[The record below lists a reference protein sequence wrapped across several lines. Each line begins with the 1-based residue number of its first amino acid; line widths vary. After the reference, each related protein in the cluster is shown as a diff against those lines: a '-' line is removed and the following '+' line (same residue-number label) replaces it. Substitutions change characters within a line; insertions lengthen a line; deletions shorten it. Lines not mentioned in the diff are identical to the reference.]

1 MTSTLPTNEQHG
13 AAFNPFTDPIEV
25 ASAPMGAR
33 KSLEGFWSPE
43 LHGHLNY
50 DHERM
55 GGTNVAHTVGGGGFG
70 SGKLLEFPENVGT
83 EDMKHFVVFNIY
95 NGIESAMTPEELAL
109 YESGETNELL
119 GGALT
124 SATTFG
130 VTTLLTAKGITKLST
145 MSTRLRNLP
154 KVGPFIALAV
164 GGYAAFK
171 AWGVGADL
179 GGYAL
184 NTEQEAAAQAQW
196 TEVKNAIKAAGQ
208 AEADIEFG
216 DATQTGRLTRIGKA
230 HVKSMDT
237 IAMYMPQK
245 INAMSILEYEQQD
258 MRFIQNIIND
268 WTGAVANIG
277 LSTAPKVADQV
288 ASLMGTNSN
297 IDVAIQGAMRIAPN
311 PRKQLMFREPVSRK
325 FEFNFNFSPRNPT
338 ESARA
343 YEIIKMFKKHA
354 YPILSKTAGSGAF
367 YRFPAEFE
375 IKYYTMQDGE
385 PVENDFINKIG
396 RCALREVNVDYASS
410 GSFSTFENGAPT
422 NMIMSLTF
430 EEMELLDSGMV
441 AKGY

>member
-1 MTSTLPTNEQHG
+1 MTSTLPINEQYG
-13 AAFNPFTDPIEV
+13 AAFNPFADPTAV
-25 ASAPMGAR
+25 APASAPMGAR
-33 KSLEGFWSPE
+33 KALEGFWSQE
-43 LHGHLNY
+43 VTGQDLLFGIT
-50 DHERM
+50 D
-55 GGTNVAHTVGGGGFG
+55 TNVAAQVGGGGFG

-95 NGIESAMTPEELAL
+95 NGIESAMSPEELAL
-109 YESGETNELL
+109 YESGETNELF
-119 GGALT
+119 GGIAV

-130 VTTLLTAKGITKLST
+130 VTSLLTAKGITKLST
-145 MSTRLRNLP
+145 MSTKLAKLP
-154 KVGPFIALAV
+154 KVGPFIALAA
-164 GGYAAFK
+164 GAYAAFK
-171 AWGVGADL
+171 VWGVGEQA
-179 GGYAL
+179 GAYVL
-184 NTEQEAAAQAQW
+184 NTEQETAAQAQW
-196 TEVKNAIKAAGQ
+196 NEIKTGIRAAAM

-216 DATQTGRLTRIGKA
+216 NPEQTGRLTRIGKA

-237 IAMYMPQK
+237 IALYMPQK

-277 LSTAPKVADQV
+277 LSTAPKVADEI

-297 IDVAIQGAMRIAPN
+297 IDVAIKGAMRMAPN

-325 FEFNFNFSPRNPT
+325 FEFNFNLSPRNPT

-343 YEIIKMFKKHA
+343 YEIIQMFKKHA
-354 YPILSKTAGSGAF
+354 YPQLAQTAGSGAF

-375 IKYYTMQDGE
+375 IKYYTMQNGE
-385 PVENDFINKIG
+385 PVENDFLNKIQ
-396 RCALREVNVDYASS
+396 RCALREINVDYASS

-430 EEMELLDSGMV
+430 EEMELLDSGLIE
-441 AKGY
+441 KGY